1 MSLFSNDKKP
11 QRRRTYARYGYYEE
25 TPEATAFK
33 RLYNKV
39 QKQNEEHG
47 TRVFMTTS
55 SNTGE
60 GKSTMTAFLATS
72 SARYR
77 QTETVLV
84 DCDLRRPVV
93 HKLYNL
99 PQEGGVADIL
109 ARGVSIRS
117 VLKASTIPNLSI
129 ITAGVA
135 ERSPADL
142 FSSQRLHVL
151 IERLRA
157 AFQIVL
163 IDAPPIIP
171 VSDSLLLSNVVEGIL
186 FVCKAGVTQKRVAQ
200 HALELLE
207 DNRKKLLGVIINNM
221 KGLLPYYYDY
231 HYYDYKYYNHTNYE
245 LE

>member
-1 MSLFSNDKKP
+1 MSNPKP
-11 QRRRTYARYGYYEE
+11 RATQNKNNYGYYEE

-33 RLYNKV
+33 RLYNKL
-39 QKQNEEHG
+39 QKQYDERG
-47 TRVFMTTS
+47 MRVFMTTS

-60 GKSTMTAFLATS
+60 GKSTTTAFLATA

-77 QTETVLV
+77 QTDTVLV

-99 PQEGGVADIL
+99 PNEGGVADIL
-109 ARGVSIRS
+109 TRGVSIRS
-117 VLKASTIPNLSI
+117 VLKSSVIPNLNI
-129 ITAGVA
+129 ITSGIA

-142 FSSQRLHVL
+142 FSSERLRLL

-163 IDAPPIIP
+163 LDAPPIIP

-231 HYYDYKYYNHTNYE
+231 RYYDYKYYSYANYE

>member
-1 MSLFSNDKKP
+1 MKNEKSKRK
-11 QRRRTYARYGYYEE
+11 RKIERYGYYEE

-33 RLYNKV
+33 RLYNKL
-39 QKQNEEHG
+39 QRQYDNHG
-47 TRVFMTTS
+47 LRVFMTTS
-55 SNTGE
+55 SSSGE
-60 GKSTMTAFLATS
+60 GKSTTTAFLATA

-77 QTETVLV
+77 QTDTVLV

-93 HKLYNL
+93 HKLYKVPN
-99 PQEGGVADIL
+99 EGGVADIL
-109 ARGVSIRS
+109 AHGVSLRS
-117 VLKASTIPNLSI
+117 VLKPSAIPNLKI

-135 ERSPADL
+135 QTSPADL
-142 FSSQRLHVL
+142 FSSTRLSRM
-151 IERLRA
+151 IERLRS

-163 IDAPPIIP
+163 LDAPPIIP
-171 VSDSLLLSNVVEGIL
+171 VSDSLLLSNVVDGIL

-231 HYYDYKYYNHTNYE
+231 SYYDYKYYSHAHYE

>member
-1 MSLFSNDKKP
+1 MKKQTERKSRRSN
-11 QRRRTYARYGYYEE
+11 YGYYEE

-33 RLYNKV
+33 RLYNKL
-39 QKQNEEHG
+39 QKQYDEQG
-47 TRVFMTTS
+47 LRVFMTTS

-60 GKSTMTAFLATS
+60 GKSTTTAFLATA

-77 QTETVLV
+77 QTDTVLV

-93 HKLYNL
+93 HKFYSL
-99 PQEGGVADIL
+99 PNEGGVADIL
-109 ARGVSIRS
+109 TRGVNIRS
-117 VLKASTIPNLSI
+117 VLKSSAIPNLKI
-129 ITAGVA
+129 LTAGVA

-142 FSSQRLHVL
+142 FSSERLYQL
-151 IERLRA
+151 LDRLRA

-231 HYYDYKYYNHTNYE
+231 RYYDYKYYSHANYE